1 MSNILKVTNP
11 TVAYENNNTI
21 NKQTPSQQAEDL
33 SIKNP
38 VEANRVGRADGRA
51 EAGGDDGGQKGISYE
66 SNFGSFI
73 ASLRDVPRLGEIMT
87 KMIFGGMANL
97 VESGIGKGTAEE
109 IQAFFQMLEMSPE
122 KLNEF
127 MKGQMAGAN
136 RLQGPLFDVMRQIM
150 GEATTVELKAGVL
163 DFLKK
168 YNDMSSGKHI
178 LENIKGTLEDI
189 EARMFRN
196 DREGLQKLAMRL
208 KPHATESNAANVR
221 MLKEQIIPYMGKY
234 VADNREM
241 GKLRDLVTLVAFN
254 TARYESGSLDKVVE
268 AFQRLMEFPTFHKHF
283 PGMTGKD
290 LRNMLL
296 NVDYDR
302 AAGKNELTDKLLNIM
317 EAGVKGEAGVEN
329 KEQFVNIMR
338 SVLVNESVYMPVMHV
353 MLPVILDGV
362 PMFSEMWV
370 DPDEESGNPG
380 SKERGVKLLIKFD
393 MKDVGFFDMML
404 YYEKGKIDMLIHYPE
419 ELAGHE
425 SDIRENIRKI
435 MRKNDLELE
444 YLGVEQGKAPIP
456 VHTAFPKI
464 LERRNSINVTV

>member
-38 VEANRVGRADGRA
+38 VEANRVGRADGRT
-51 EAGGDDGGQKGISYE
+51 ESGGDDGGQKGISYE
-66 SNFGSFI
+66 SNFGSFV

-109 IQAFFQMLEMSPE
+109 IQEFFQMLEMSPE

-127 MKGQMAGAN
+127 MKSQMAGAN

-196 DREGLQKLAMRL
+196 DREGLQRLAMRL
-208 KPHATESNAANVR
+208 KPHSTDSNAANVR

-234 VADNREM
+234 VAENREM

-268 AFQRLMEFPTFHKHF
+268 AFQRLMDFPTFHKHF
-283 PGMTGKD
+283 QGMTGKD
-290 LRNMLL
+290 FRNMLL

-302 AAGKNELTDKLLNIM
+302 AAGKNEVTDKLLNIM

-404 YYEKGKIDMLIHYPE
+404 YYEKGKIDMLLHYPE
-419 ELAGHE
+419 ELSGHE
-425 SDIRENIRKI
+425 GDIREGIRNI
-435 MRKNDLELE
+435 MRKNNLELE
-444 YLGVEQGKAPIP
+444 YLGVEKGKAPIP

-464 LERRNSINVTV
+464 FERRNSINVTI